1 MSDTISGFRLFYF
14 SAYYHSAENNV
25 FTGSLDFPCPYL
37 PEIKAPLGDRVISLI
52 PFLQYYL
59 NTFVLSFA
67 LNHRNLLTILN
78 VVAVQQN
85 LLHFS

>member
-37 PEIKAPLGDRVISLI
+37 PEIKTPLGDKV
-52 PFLQYYL
+52 
-59 NTFVLSFA
+59 
-67 LNHRNLLTILN
+67 TILKFPLILLLLDIFY
-78 VVAVQQN
+78 A
-85 LLHFS
+85 LHFLTKKVK